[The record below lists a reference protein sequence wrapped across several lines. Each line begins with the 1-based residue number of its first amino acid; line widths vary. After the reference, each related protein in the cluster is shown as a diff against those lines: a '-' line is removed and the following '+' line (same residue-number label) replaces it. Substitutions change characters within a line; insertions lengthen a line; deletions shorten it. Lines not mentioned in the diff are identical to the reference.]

1 MKPTRPPRP
10 APRTLAAAP
19 PAQVRQPQPAAHTQ
33 RFPTLAVVLA
43 SGAALPA
50 CADPVCGTTR
60 ADELEAHGRMGVQA
74 ARGGEGSQA
83 LREIGIALGVV
94 AHGTTRGTPR
104 VPDMVPAGAMPVV
117 NPTPPPRASDPIP
130 MTGGGAV
137 APVTPAP
144 VPPTPPAQVTTPGN
158 DHPPARPGQM
168 RRVTPT
174 PPPTPPPRPR
184 PEPGLAVPG
193 GLGAVGPLPAQ
204 LSHPRI
210 TRT

>member
-1 MKPTRPPRP
+1 V
-10 APRTLAAAP
+10 
-19 PAQVRQPQPAAHTQ
+19 QVRLPQPAARGQ
-33 RFPTLAVVLA
+33 SFPTLAVVLA
-43 SGAALPA
+43 SGAVAPA
-50 CADPVCGTTR
+50 CADPVCGATR
-60 ADELEAHGRMGVQA
+60 ADELEAHGRLGVQA

-83 LREIGIALGVV
+83 LREVGVALGLV
-94 AHGTTRGTPR
+94 AHNTTR

-117 NPTPPPRASDPIP
+117 NPNPPPRIPDPIP
-130 MTGGGAV
+130 LTGGGAV

-144 VPPTPPAQVTTPGN
+144 PPPTPPSQVTTPGSE
-158 DHPPARPGQM
+158 HPPARPGQM

-174 PPPTPPPRPR
+174 PTPPPPPR
-184 PEPGLAVPG
+184 HEPGLAVPG